1 MSDHSVTYSPE
12 DDKLRIYPAYR
23 LPRDEYDQLKAAGFS
38 WAPKQ
43 ECFYAVWTPH
53 REDVALLFADEI
65 GDEDKSL
72 VDRAEERAD
81 RFSDYSDN
89 RRRDYEQAKG
99 AVAAIADNIPFGQP
113 ILVGHHSEKH
123 ARKHAEKIENGMR
136 RAVKMWETADYWKS
150 RAAGALAHAK
160 YKERPDVRHRRIKG
174 LESDRRKQEKYKAEA
189 EKLLKGW
196 SHEPLTFELAL
207 QIANF
212 DHGSYRFPLA
222 DYPRN
227 PPASQ
232 YEGDMGLWSALDGGV
247 ITPEQAAA
255 LAIPRKHRT
264 IAHCDRWIAH
274 LDNRL
279 LYERAM
285 LAEAGGTAADKFDIQ
300 VGGRVLVRGEWVTVL
315 KVNKVGGVV
324 SSVTTNRRYVPKV
337 GIEEVRDYQVPSAE
351 DAEKVKAA
359 TKLPPIC
366 NYPGEVVLARFV
378 GGEEE
383 KLRAIVEI
391 TQAEWDRC
399 HQDYKATR
407 TVVGTETAGRHRVRI
422 MVRSGIFTPVFIT
435 DAKRKDPPPPDAGE
449 RPVVPA
455 PERAASQPVYREL
468 PVANPEVDAL
478 KAALKGGVQVI
489 AAPQLFP
496 TPPEIAERM
505 VDYLDLAPGMTVL
518 EPSAGTG
525 NLLQA
530 IMNDNKAGAVVAVE
544 INQALAD
551 RLKMEYPLTHVHCLD
566 FLEYERGNYPVDRII
581 MNPPFEKGVD
591 IRHIR
596 HAFEML
602 KPGGRLVALCANG
615 PRQREAFM
623 AEAEHWEDLPAGSFA
638 QQGTGVNVA
647 LMVLVKGGGDHA

>member
-1 MSDHSVTYSPE
+1 MSDHTVTYSPE

-23 LPRDEYDQLKAAGFS
+23 LPRDEYDQLKSAGFS

-43 ECFYAVWTPH
+43 ECFYAVWTPR

-65 GDEDKSL
+65 EDEDKSL

-89 RRRDYEQAKG
+89 RRRDYEQAKSG
-99 AVAAIADNIPFGQP
+99 VAAIADNIPFGQP

-136 RAVKMWETADYWKS
+136 RAVKMWETSEYWKS

-174 LESDRRKQEKYKAEA
+174 LESDRRKQEKYKTEA
-189 EKLLKGW
+189 EKFLKGW
-196 SHEPLTFELAL
+196 SHEPITMDLAL
-207 QIANF
+207 LVAGY
-212 DHGSYRFPLA
+212 DHGSYRFSLA
-222 DYPRN
+222 DYPRD

-232 YEGDMGLWSALDGGV
+232 YEGEIGLWSALEGGI

-255 LAIPRKHRT
+255 LAIPRKQQT
-264 IAHCDRWIAH
+264 IAHCERWLAH

-324 SSVTTNRRYVPKV
+324 SSVSTNRRYVSKV
-337 GIEEVRDYQVPSAE
+337 GIEEVRDYQAPSAE
-351 DAEKVKAA
+351 DAAKVQAA

-366 NYPGEVVLARFV
+366 NYPGEAVLARFA
-378 GGEEE
+378 GGDDM
-383 KLRAIVEI
+383 KPSSIVEI

-399 HQDYKATR
+399 HQDYKGTR
-407 TVVGTETAGRHRVRI
+407 PVAGTETAGRHRVRI
-422 MVRSGIFTPVFIT
+422 MVRSGMFTPVFIA

-449 RPVVPA
+449 RPVIPA
-455 PERAASQPVYREL
+455 PERAASRPMSREL
-468 PVANPEVDAL
+468 PERNSEVDAMKL
-478 KAALKGGVQVI
+478 ALKGGVQVVS
-489 AAPQLFP
+489 APQLFP
-496 TPPEIAERM
+496 TPLEIAERM
-505 VDYLDLAPGMTVL
+505 VDFLDIGPGMTVL

-530 IMNDNKAGAVVAVE
+530 IMNDDRASAVVAVE
-544 INQALAD
+544 INQSLAD
-551 RLKMEYPLTHVHCLD
+551 RLKMEYPLAHVHCLD

-615 PRQREAFM
+615 PRQREEFM
-623 AEAEHWEDLPAGSFA
+623 DMAEHWEDLPAGSFA

-647 LMVLVKGGGDHA
+647 MMVLVKGGVNA